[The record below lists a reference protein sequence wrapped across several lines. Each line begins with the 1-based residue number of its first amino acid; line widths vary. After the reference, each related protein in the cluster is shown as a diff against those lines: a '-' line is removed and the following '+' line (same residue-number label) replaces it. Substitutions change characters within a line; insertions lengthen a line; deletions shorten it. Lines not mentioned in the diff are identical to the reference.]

1 MTPTTT
7 PMMIYRGELVSGPAA
22 LPRLML
28 RELTCE
34 KVHAGHAGTPPGEE
48 EWHRLSPVER
58 FEWLEEHCWI
68 LPPEER
74 WDAMKRHRSNIVAA
88 LKHRA
93 WNLAC
98 RRMAPGRA

>member
-1 MTPTTT
+1 MMTTTT
-7 PMMIYRGELVSGPAA
+7 PMLIYRGKLVSGPAA

-34 KVHAGHAGTPPGEE
+34 TVHAGHASTPRGDE
-48 EWHRLSPVER
+48 EWHRLSPFER

-74 WDAMKRHRSNIVAA
+74 WDAMKRSRAKIVAA
-88 LKHRA
+88 LKNRA
-93 WNLAC
+93 WDLAC
-98 RRMAPGRA
+98 RRMAPGHA